1 MHCQS
6 CRIWQLSSHANGR
19 GCAEQLTVPVA
30 EPSQSSNDSTDTGI
44 ESRCTSCHDVEA
56 LSSPPVTVV
65 GDSVSKGACDGVDC
79 SIKQCIQNSEAGAGE
94 VGTVTREEPL
104 VNVPPASSDCTASD
118 ATSLL
123 STSSDS
129 KSIQDI
135 SQTAEQTAL
144 CDVHLTL
151 SRKLSSSR
159 ERTHTESSVKPS
171 RPQRM
176 TSETAQKP
184 CKSLPQALLF

>member
-1 MHCQS
+1 
-6 CRIWQLSSHANGR
+6 
-19 GCAEQLTVPVA
+19 
-30 EPSQSSNDSTDTGI
+30 
-44 ESRCTSCHDVEA
+44 VEA
-56 LSSPPVTVV
+56 SSPPVTVI
-65 GDSVSKGACDGVDC
+65 GDSASKGSCDGVDC
-79 SIKQCIQNSEAGAGE
+79 SITQCIQNSEAGAGE
-94 VGTVTREEPL
+94 VGMVMTEEPA

-135 SQTAEQTAL
+135 SQTAEKTAL
-144 CDVHLTL
+144 SDMHLTL
-151 SRKLSSSR
+151 NRKLSSSR
-159 ERTHTESSVKPS
+159 ERTHMESSVKPS